1 MFLVSICFRPYIIV
15 SFLFR
20 RGFTSSNLVLIVIGI
35 NLMSDIAGFYSGR
48 LEMPL
53 IVDTEELAEAEGFEK

>member
-1 MFLVSICFRPYIIV
+1 
-15 SFLFR
+15 
-20 RGFTSSNLVLIVIGI
+20 
-35 NLMSDIAGFYSGR
+35 MSDIVGFYSGR

>member
-1 MFLVSICFRPYIIV
+1 
-15 SFLFR
+15 
-20 RGFTSSNLVLIVIGI
+20 
-35 NLMSDIAGFYSGR
+35 MSDITGFYFSR

>member
-1 MFLVSICFRPYIIV
+1 
-15 SFLFR
+15 
-20 RGFTSSNLVLIVIGI
+20 
-35 NLMSDIAGFYSGR
+35 MSDIAGFYSGR